1 LILQILG
8 FYKLVF
14 MSELN
19 IQFELVTPERVVLKE
34 TVLQVTIPTEL
45 GEITVLPNHIPLV
58 AVLKPGVLEVRRA
71 DGSQEVV
78 SVSGGFVE
86 VLHGK
91 IVVLA
96 DTAERATELDEAR
109 IEEARTK
116 AEALKTSASYQE
128 AVDFAD
134 ISARLEKEL
143 ARSRAIKKWKR
154 IKNIETIS

>member
-1 LILQILG
+1 
-8 FYKLVF
+8 
-14 MSELN
+14 MSDLN
-19 IQFELVTPERVVLKE
+19 IQFELVTPERVLLKE
-34 TVLQVTIPTEL
+34 AVTQATLPTEM

-58 AVLKPGVLEVRRA
+58 AVLKPGVVEVKRA
-71 DGSQEVV
+71 DGSQEIM

-86 VLHGK
+86 VLQGK

-109 IEEARTK
+109 IAEARAK
-116 AEALKTSASYQE
+116 AEALKAGRQE
-128 AVDFAD
+128 TVDFAD

-143 ARSRAIKKWKR
+143 ARSKAVKKWKK

>member
-1 LILQILG
+1 MDNVTI
-8 FYKLVF
+8 K
-14 MSELN
+14 
-19 IQFELVTPERVVLKE
+19 FELVTPERVVLKE
-34 TVLQVTIPTEL
+34 DVLQVTIPTEL

-58 AVLKPGVLEVRRA
+58 AVLRPGVLEVKRA
-71 DGSQEVV
+71 DGSQEVM

-91 IVVLA
+91 IVILA
-96 DTAERATELDEAR
+96 DTAERAMELDEAR
-109 IEEARTK
+109 IEEARIK
-116 AEALKTSASYQE
+116 AEALKTTASHEE

-143 ARSRAIKKWKR
+143 ARSRAVKKWKK